1 MLIGFAVAGWITDN
15 YKMPDG
21 AVNWQMVWI
30 IPAGIAVVVFLLFA
44 LLFNDKNKAKESSSA
59 VQK

>member
-15 YKMPDG
+15 YKLADG

-30 IPAGIAVVVFLLFA
+30 IPAGIAIVVFILFA
-44 LLFNDKNKAKESSSA
+44 LLFNEKNKGEESTSA
-59 VQK
+59 V